1 MTAGEATT
9 LGKLAEQ
16 LQLEFTGDADLP
28 IEGLAPL
35 ESAEA
40 GKLSFLANPKYRAQ
54 LRQTR
59 AGAVIVKPEFA
70 ADCPVACLLSP
81 DPYLSFARASAL
93 FADEPRPAPGIHPS
107 AVVADSARLAD
118 GVAVGANAVVGERAD
133 IGRDTVIG
141 PGTVV
146 GDDVRIGSDCLLHA
160 NVTLYHGVRLGDQVT
175 IHSSAV
181 IGGDGFGFAPS
192 GEGWVK
198 IHQLGSVRIGD
209 RVEIGAGT
217 TIDRGALQDTVI
229 GNGVI
234 IDDQVMIAHNCVI
247 GDGTAIAGRAAMAGS
262 AVVGRN
268 CILAGD
274 AGLVGHISVA
284 DNVQI
289 TARTMVTHSIK
300 EAGSYSSGVGGA
312 AKTAEW
318 RRNAVRFSQLD
329 AMYRRIVDLEKQV
342 AALSKGKIEK

>member
-1 MTAGEATT
+1 MGGGKTTT
-9 LGKLAEQ
+9 LGKLAEA
-16 LQLEFTGDADLP
+16 LRLEFTGDAALP

-40 GKLSFLANPKYRAQ
+40 GQLSFLANPKYRAQ

-59 AGAVIVKPEFA
+59 AAAVILKPEFA

-81 DPYLSFARASAL
+81 DPYLSFARSSAL

-107 AVVADSARLAD
+107 AVVADSARLAA
-118 GVAVGANAVVGERAD
+118 GVAVAANAVVGERAD
-133 IGRDTVIG
+133 IGADSVIG

-146 GDDVRIGSDCLLHA
+146 GDDVRIGSGCLLHA
-160 NVTLYHGVRLGDQVT
+160 NVTLYHGVRIGDHVT
-175 IHSSAV
+175 IHSAVV

-229 GNGVI
+229 GDGVI

-262 AVVGRN
+262 AVVGKN

-274 AGLVGHISVA
+274 AGLVGHISIA

-289 TARTMVTHSIK
+289 TARTMVTHSIR

-329 AMYRRIVDLEKQV
+329 AMYRRISDLEKQV